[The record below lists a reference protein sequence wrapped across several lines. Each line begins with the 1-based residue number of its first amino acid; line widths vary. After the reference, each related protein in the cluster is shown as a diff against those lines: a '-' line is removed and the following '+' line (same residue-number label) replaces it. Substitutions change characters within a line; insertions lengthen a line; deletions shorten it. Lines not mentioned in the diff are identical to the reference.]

1 MLEITS
7 ANLKLSK
14 KQQRAKHWHCG
25 KNLKGIMLISNS
37 LTVCFVPE
45 EGLQNTSPLLIACLI
60 KQINWVAN
68 VLQKRVP
75 ASA

>member
-14 KQQRAKHWHCG
+14 KQQRAKHCG
-25 KNLKGIMLISNS
+25 NNLKGIMLISN
-37 LTVCFVPE
+37 CFVPE

-60 KQINWVAN
+60 KQIYELKNYFKTVH
-68 VLQKRVP
+68 
-75 ASA
+75 S